1 MMATPAPLQ
10 EPPDLSA
17 TLGGPLYRML
27 RRSPLGGSVPRLL
40 RRQAA
45 ICVLGCWVPLA
56 VLSFVQGHF
65 LGGIKL
71 SFLHDIETHAR
82 FLVSLPVLIMAEML
96 LYERIRPII
105 KHFVQRKLVI
115 PDDLP
120 RFNTAVN
127 SALRIH
133 NSVVAEIAL
142 LVLVFTVGMWVWR
155 YQIPADFESWYAS
168 SQGGH
173 VHLTIAGYWL
183 AFVSVPIFQF
193 ILLRWYMQY
202 LVWFWLLLRISQLN
216 LHLEPLHPDQAG
228 GLRFVGQSSV
238 VFTPLLFAHGALLS
252 GQIASHILYHGES
265 LMASEMTI
273 IGFVA
278 FSITAALAP
287 LFSFTLQ
294 LIRAKRAGLDKYGAL
309 ASQYVTDF
317 DQKWLQGGNNDEQ
330 LLGSGDIQSLAD
342 LGNSFSTARS
352 MRPVPIAADDL
363 AYLCVVTIIPFVPL
377 LLTIMPLDKLIEQ
390 AIKLVF

>member
-1 MMATPAPLQ
+1 MATPAPLQ
-10 EPPDLSA
+10 ETPDLAA

-27 RRSPLGGSVPRLL
+27 RRSPLGGSVPQLL

-45 ICVLGCWVPLA
+45 ICVLVCWVPLA
-56 VLSFVQGHF
+56 VLSLAQGHF
-65 LGGIKL
+65 LGGIRL
-71 SFLHDIETHAR
+71 SFLRDIETHAR
-82 FLVSLPVLIMAEML
+82 FLVSLPVLLMAEML
-96 LYERIRPII
+96 VYERIGPII

-133 NSVVAEIAL
+133 NSVVVEIVF

-155 YQIPADFESWYAS
+155 HQIPADFASWYAS

-202 LVWFWLLLRISQLN
+202 LVWFWLLVRISQLN

-265 LMASEMTI
+265 LYASEMTI
-273 IGFVA
+273 IGFVV
-278 FSITAALAP
+278 FSIAAALAP

-317 DQKWLQGGNNDEQ
+317 DQKWLQGRTNDEQ

-363 AYLCVVTIIPFVPL
+363 VYLCVVTIIPFVPL
-377 LLTIMPLDKLIEQ
+377 LLTIMPLDKLVEQ